1 MLQRIILY
9 NLYNMRQKKYDIPY
23 PSGTKEYAK
32 WYYHNIGK
40 KMDIK
45 KDSYVK
51 QNIKADNRIEYQQM
65 YYIKNMKERHPT
77 IYIRNP
83 EGYRKLK
90 APDVFRVHKG
100 KFIITFD

>member
-1 MLQRIILY
+1 
-9 NLYNMRQKKYDIPY
+9 MRLKKYDIPY